1 MIIVTGAAG
10 FIGSNIVKAI
20 NERGEDT
27 ILAVDDLTDG
37 RKFVNLADRAI
48 ADYMHHEDFRAR
60 IRAGEDFGL
69 VSVVFH
75 QGACSDTTEWN
86 GKYMMDTNFEMSKE
100 VFNWCQARKIPMV
113 YASSAAVYGGT
124 ADFRE
129 DGTGELPL
137 NVYGW
142 SKLLFDQ
149 WLRRRAGRLTAPVI
163 GLRYFNVYGPR
174 EAHKGRMASVIH
186 HFDKQLRET
195 GTVRLFGASHGYDDG
210 EHRRDFVFVDDV
222 VKVNLWAA
230 AGDAPSGIYN
240 VGTGTSRAFNDVAR
254 AVIDWHGLGHI
265 DYMPMPADLEK
276 AYQAFTE
283 ADLTALRQAGYSE
296 PFTPLEEGVRRTLD
310 ALAQKA
316 GTLPPA

>member
-163 GLRYFNVYGPR
+163 GLRYFNVF
-174 EAHKGRMASVIH
+174 GRRQDPAGAYAAVIP
-186 HFDKQLRET
+186 K
-195 GTVRLFGASHGYDDG
+195 
-210 EHRRDFVFVDDV
+210 
-222 VKVNLWAA
+222 WIAA
-230 AGDAPSGIYN
+230 AGEGRSVEIFGDGETSRDFCYVDNAVQANILAATARVPDAINQIYN
-240 VGTGTSRAFNDVAR
+240 V
-254 AVIDWHGLGHI
+254 AVGDRTTLNQ
-265 DYMPMPADLEK
+265 LF
-276 AYQAFTE
+276 AYIRE
-283 ADLTALRQAGYSE
+283 ALRSYHPGVEEITALHREPRKGDVRHSLADIGKARSLLGYE
-296 PFTPLEEGVRRTLD
+296 PTHTLRD
-310 ALAQKA
+310 GLHQVAAWYAAQTRA
-316 GTLPPA
+316 R